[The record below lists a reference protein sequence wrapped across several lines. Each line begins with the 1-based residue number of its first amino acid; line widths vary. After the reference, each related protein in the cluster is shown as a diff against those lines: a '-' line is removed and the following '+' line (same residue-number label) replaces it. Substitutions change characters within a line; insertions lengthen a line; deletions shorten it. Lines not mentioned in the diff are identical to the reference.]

1 MLINPTTVLI
11 TVIDIGSLSTEASS
25 SFARQLIEMNFW
37 FGAGTE
43 GGASGVDRQLAGGG
57 SLVLRPAQSPA
68 FLPG

>member
-11 TVIDIGSLSTEASS
+11 TVIYIGSSSTEAPG
-25 SFARQLIEMNFW
+25 SFARQLIEINFW

-43 GGASGVDRQLAGGG
+43 GGASGVNQQLARGG